1 MESGQHVQCAYSTY
15 CMSMSHLKECLVDD
29 SYCYVRCGLTSEN
42 TKNWKYSQASG
53 GHMVAQRKAQQ
64 RIAVKK
70 KRKRKRR
77 CPRRGNYNTVRS
89 ILLATQDPA
98 QGKERHQQRLS
109 PCFKKRPMFL
119 YTYIRCFKLP
129 RRILARTPTVN
140 SNPRNLDSCSVSSF
154 I

>member
-70 KRKRKRR
+70 KEKEKDDAHEEVQSRKEFFLKKVKVQARPAAYKLQHCKEHSTSYIGSSTGKRK
-77 CPRRGNYNTVRS
+77 
-89 ILLATQDPA
+89 APA
-98 QGKERHQQRLS
+98 ETKPL
-109 PCFKKRPMFL
+109 F
-119 YTYIRCFKLP
+119 
-129 RRILARTPTVN
+129 
-140 SNPRNLDSCSVSSF
+140 
-154 I
+154 